1 MRRTWN
7 SHAVACTAGAGGR
20 RSARWAA
27 ALTLLAC
34 TAVTAQAQTANPVKL
49 VVGYAAGGPV
59 DGAARQFAPLLARE
73 LGRVVLVD
81 NRPGAAGV
89 MGAEQVSK
97 SPPDG
102 ETLYFGA
109 SPTIT
114 ISPHVLK
121 SMKLDPAKDLTAIA
135 PVLSYANVLVVNKD
149 LPIQNLQQLIA
160 QARKQPGQLF
170 YGSAGVGASNHLS
183 GELFAAQSQIK
194 LNHVPYKGNAPAMTD
209 VMGGQIAMMFDIVST
224 ARNFILTDKV
234 RALAVTSK
242 ERNPSLPDVPTM
254 REAGLP
260 GYEVIGWY
268 GIYGPAGM
276 PAALVGKLNTAID
289 HALADEALRKKW
301 ISQGYDLWVGKPEV
315 LVRQAQRD
323 LEMWRGVTRGIVVE

>member
-1 MRRTWN
+1 MRAP
-7 SHAVACTAGAGGR
+7 HP
-20 RSARWAA
+20 AA
-27 ALTLLAC
+27 APFTRRLALLLTASCLVA
-34 TAVTAQAQTANPVKL
+34 APMAARAQATAPIRL

-59 DGAARQFAPLLARE
+59 DGAARQFAPILSRE
-73 LGRVVLVD
+73 LGRTVIVD
-81 NRPGAAGV
+81 NRAGAAGV

-97 SPPDG
+97 SPADG
-102 ETLYFGA
+102 DTLYFGA

-149 LPIQNLQQLIA
+149 LPVQNLQQLIA
-160 QARKQPGQLF
+160 YAKKQPGQVF

-183 GELFAAQSQIK
+183 GELFAAQSGIK
-194 LNHVPYKGNAPAMTD
+194 LSHVPYKGNAPAMTD

-224 ARNFILTDKV
+224 ARNFILSDKV
-234 RALAVTSK
+234 RAVAVTSK
-242 ERNPSLPDVPTM
+242 ERNASLPDVPTM

-268 GIYGPAGM
+268 GIYGPPGM
-276 PAALVGKLNTAID
+276 PAALVGKLNVAIER
-289 HALADEALRKKW
+289 ALADEGLRKQW
-301 ISQGYDLWVGKPEV
+301 LSQGYDMWAGKPET
-315 LVRQAQRD
+315 LISQGKRD
-323 LEMWRGVTRGIVVE
+323 LDMWRGVTRGITIE